1 MNPRRYLALLVLGIA
16 AIFLG
21 SCCTCAQ
28 LEPESPSYEAATFE
42 IEGNIAHMYGVID
55 HTTPEVVEGLVTN
68 HPEVQTIIMM
78 DVPGSADDPANLR
91 AARMVRDHGLNTV
104 VPSNAVIASGG
115 VDFFLAGVERTAE
128 GCAKLGVHDWEDED
142 ENDVTVRGA
151 EVPRGHEMHTK
162 FLHYYQYI
170 GVPEEFYWF
179 TLKVAPPER
188 IHWMSEEE
196 IGRFGLTTGTGS

>member
-1 MNPRRYLALLVLGIA
+1 MNPQRLPAFIFLVITAALLSG
-16 AIFLG
+16 
-21 SCCTCAQ
+21 CCTCAQ

-55 HTTPEVVEGLVTN
+55 HTTPEVVEDLVAN
-68 HPEVQTIIMM
+68 HPDVRTIVMM

-104 VPSNAVIASGG
+104 VPSNGVIASGG
-115 VDFFLAGVERTAE
+115 VDFFLAGVEHTAE

-142 ENDVTVRGA
+142 QNDITVRGA

-162 FLHYYQYI
+162 FLEYYHYV

-179 TLKVAPPER
+179 TLEIASPER
-188 IHWMSEEE
+188 IHWMSDEEV
-196 IGRFGLTTGTGS
+196 RRYGLTTGTES